1 MLKNK
6 GLKEGDYFWRSIR
19 QWKVGNDSTK
29 QQTGGRSRKSASQ
42 KTRNERVGCFGEV
55 RNNQG
60 LRRLLDI
67 LRILFR
73 SNSGYEV
80 NLQGIKNTHSFQNM
94 CTEGDNRIM
103 CWFFKNR
110 MKLCLY

>member
-6 GLKEGDYFWRSIR
+6 GLKKGDYFWRSTR

-29 QQTGGRSRKSASQ
+29 QQTRGRSRISTSQ
-42 KTRNERVGCFGEV
+42 KTRNERVGCFGEA

-60 LRRLLDI
+60 LRQLLDI

-73 SNSGYEV
+73 SNSGFEV
-80 NLQGIKNTHSFQNM
+80 NLQGIKNTH
-94 CTEGDNRIM
+94 
-103 CWFFKNR
+103 
-110 MKLCLY
+110 